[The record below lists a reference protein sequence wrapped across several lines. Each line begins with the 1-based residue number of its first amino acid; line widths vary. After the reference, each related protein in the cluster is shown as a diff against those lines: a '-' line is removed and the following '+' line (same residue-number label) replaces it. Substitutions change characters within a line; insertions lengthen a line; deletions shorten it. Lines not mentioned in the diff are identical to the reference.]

1 MAESIVYE
9 HDEIKPNENNE
20 VPGSYRL
27 VKFNDQVISVSI
39 QDRVIKPKSEPEPIP
54 DPHEII
60 SVKLI
65 WQPYKPKKVLVDL
78 VFKNLDTNQ
87 QLDILQLAPEYA
99 NTQTTNLDVFM
110 YSETILFVG
119 LKAITTEILGGLD
132 YHFTNYGVWI
142 YDLENLTLQSQTNLK
157 TVNKIIPLG
166 KKYFS
171 MVPTFYQHKNCV
183 YPWSKLIDLNNLDEP
198 VYTFER
204 LSQLYPI
211 DWSSSAIEHFSS
223 CAFVQAPL
231 NSSQM
236 DFLDGDFNK
245 IITLGI
251 QDLFPDYQQVSKEN
265 SLGVYSNPSQ
275 IKISANANCLLI
287 VKFTPAKWTGYT
299 VPGTIN
305 IYCWDFTANS
315 QVKFPSYKLLN
326 QVRSAIPF
334 RSPANQIKY
343 FAEEITSSEIWAK
356 VYGSV

>member
-1 MAESIVYE
+1 MTDSIVYE
-9 HDEIKPNENNE
+9 HDEIKPNANNE

-27 VKFNDQVISVSI
+27 VKFNNQVISVSI
-39 QDRVIKPKSEPEPIP
+39 QDRVIKPEPISNS

-60 SVKLI
+60 SVKLV
-65 WQPYKPKKVLVDL
+65 WKPYQPKKVLVDL
-78 VFKNLDTNQ
+78 VIKNLDTNQ
-87 QLDILQLAPEYA
+87 PLDILQLAPEYA

-110 YSETILFVG
+110 YTDTILFVG
-119 LKAITTEILGGLD
+119 LRAITTEILGGLD

-142 YDLENLTLQSQTNLK
+142 YDLENLTLVKQTNLK
-157 TVNKIIPLG
+157 KFRKIIPLG
-166 KKYFS
+166 DKYFLMES
-171 MVPTFYQHKNCV
+171 TLYQHKDCV
-183 YPWSKLIDLNNLDEP
+183 YQWSKLMDLNNLDKP

-223 CAFVQAPL
+223 CAFIQAPS

-251 QDLFPDYQQVSKEN
+251 QDLFPDYQQVSQEN
-265 SLGVYSNPSQ
+265 SLGVYSNSRK

-287 VKFTPAKWTGYT
+287 VEFSLPPWTGYT

-305 IYCWDFTANS
+305 VYCWDFTANT
-315 QVKFPSYKLLN
+315 QVKFPTYKLLN
-326 QVRSAIPF
+326 QVHSAIPF
-334 RSPANQIKY
+334 RSPANQVKY
-343 FAEEITSSEIWAK
+343 FAEEIASSEIWAK
-356 VYGSV
+356 VYGSN

>member
-9 HDEIKPNENNE
+9 HDEIKPNANNE

-27 VKFNDQVISVSI
+27 VKFNGQVISVSI
-39 QDRVIKPKSEPEPIP
+39 QDRVIKPEPVSHP
-54 DPHEII
+54 DHHEITTF
-60 SVKLI
+60 KLI

-78 VFKNLDTNQ
+78 VIKNLDTNQ
-87 QLDILQLAPEYA
+87 ELDILQLAPEYA

-110 YSETILFVG
+110 YSDTILFVG

-157 TVNKIIPLG
+157 TFNKIIPLG

-183 YPWSKLIDLNNLDEP
+183 YPWSKLMDLNNLDEP

-204 LSQLYPI
+204 SSQLYPI

-265 SLGVYSNPSQ
+265 SFGVYSNPSQ

-287 VKFTPAKWTGYT
+287 AEYTPAPWNGYT
-299 VPGTIN
+299 VPGTID
-305 IYCWDFTANS
+305 IYCWDFTANT

-326 QVRSAIPF
+326 QVHSTIPF
-334 RSPANQIKY
+334 RNSANQIKY
-343 FAEEITSSEIWAK
+343 FAQEIASSEIWAK
-356 VYGSV
+356 VYTQI